1 MSFDVIQSNN
11 FNIQDVINTLKS
23 ANNPFAHF
31 NCQLLRRLSLI
42 HRFKSKKE
50 LIDNLSN
57 KQKLI
62 ALVSNSQADPQL
74 KANVLKSLD
83 VDEKYYFSIVSSILS
98 TLNVSM

>member
-23 ANNPFAHF
+23 ANNPFTHF

-42 HRFKSKKE
+42 HRFNSKKE

-62 ALVSNSQADPQL
+62 DLVSNSQADPQL